1 MTFSRI
7 ALAVAL
13 SLPFALTSQLGEA
26 KTLLVGPDKEFKQPS
41 DAIKAADDGDKVL
54 IDAGEYFD
62 CAVVEASNLT
72 IEGAGPDGSTII
84 TDKTCGGKALLVTVG
99 DNITVRNLTLTRAR
113 VADKNGAGIRAEGT
127 TLTVE
132 KVKFINNQNGILS
145 GPREDGVTII
155 RDSDFIRNGVC
166 DPNCAHGI
174 YIGISKLLRV
184 ENSRFSETR
193 QGHHIKSRAARTEIV
208 GCTITDG
215 PNGTASYLIELPNGG
230 SLVLRDS
237 TLEKGPKADNRSTA
251 ISIGAE
257 GVSQPTREITVTNN
271 KFTNTGRYRTF
282 FVNNLT
288 ATEAVLKNNKLS
300 GQIDPLK
307 GDGEVQ

>member
-7 ALAVAL
+7 ALAAAL
-13 SLPFALTSQLGEA
+13 ALMPLLAVA
-26 KTLLVGPDKEFKQPS
+26 KTLPVGPDKEFKLPS

-62 CAVVEASNLT
+62 CAVVEANNLV
-72 IEGAGPDGSTII
+72 IEGAGADGSSII
-84 TDKTCGGKALLVTVG
+84 TDKTCGGKAILVTIG
-99 DNITVRNLTLTRAR
+99 DNITVRNLTLSRAR

-145 GPREDGVTII
+145 GVRPDGVTIV
-155 RDSDFIRNGVC
+155 RDSDFIRNGIC
-166 DPNCAHGI
+166 DPACAHGM
-174 YIGISKLLRV
+174 YIGISKLLRI

-193 QGHHIKSRAARTEIV
+193 QGHHIKSRAARTEII
-208 GCTITDG
+208 GTTITDG
-215 PNGTASYLIELPNGG
+215 PNGTASYLIEIPNGG
-230 SLVLRDS
+230 SFVLRDS
-237 TLEKGPKADNRSTA
+237 TLDKGPKADNRSTA

-257 GVSQPTREITVTNN
+257 GVTQATREITITNN
-271 KFTNTGRYRTF
+271 RFTNSGRYRTF

-288 ATEAVLKNNKLS
+288 ATDAILKNNKLT

>member
-1 MTFSRI
+1 MSLSRI
-7 ALAVAL
+7 VLAFALAMTPCLA
-13 SLPFALTSQLGEA
+13 SA
-26 KTLLVGPDKEFKQPS
+26 KTLQVGPDKEFKQPS
-41 DAIKAADDGDKVL
+41 DAIKVADDGDTVM

-62 CAVVEASNLT
+62 CAIVEANNLT
-72 IEGAGPDGSTII
+72 IEGAGADGSTIL
-84 TDKTCGGKALLVTVG
+84 TDKMCGGKALLVTVG
-99 DNITVRNLTLTRAR
+99 DNITVRNMTLTRAR
-113 VADKNGAGIRAEGT
+113 VPDKNGAGIRAEGAN
-127 TLTVE
+127 LIVE
-132 KVKFINNQNGILS
+132 KVKFINNQNGILA
-145 GPREDGVTII
+145 GERHDGTTII
-155 RDSDFIRNGVC
+155 RDSDFVRNGIC
-166 DPNCAHGI
+166 DPACAHGI
-174 YIGISKLLRV
+174 YIGMSKLLRI

-193 QGHHIKSRAARTEIV
+193 QGHHIKSRAARTEII
-208 GCTITDG
+208 GCTISDG

-230 SLVLRDS
+230 SFVLRDS

-257 GVSQPTREITVTNN
+257 GVSQPTREITITNN

-288 ATEAVLKNNKLS
+288 ATDAILKGNKLT

>member
-1 MTFSRI
+1 MTFPRTPQI
-7 ALAVAL
+7 AAAFAALALIAQ
-13 SLPFALTSQLGEA
+13 PAMA
-26 KTLLVGPDKEFKQPS
+26 KTLAVGPDKEFKQPS

-62 CAVVEASNLT
+62 CAVVEASNLI
-72 IEGAGPDGSTII
+72 IEGAGADGSAIL
-84 TDKTCGGKALLVTVG
+84 TDKTCGGKAILVTVG
-99 DNITVRNLTLTRAR
+99 DNITVRNLTLSRAR

-132 KVKFINNQNGILS
+132 KVKFLNNQNGILS
-145 GPREDGVTII
+145 GPRPDGVTII
-155 RDSDFIRNGVC
+155 RDSDFTRNGVC
-166 DPNCAHGI
+166 DPTCAHGM
-174 YIGISKLLRV
+174 YIGASKLLRI
-184 ENSRFSETR
+184 ENSRFSDTR

-208 GCTITDG
+208 NCTIADG
-215 PNGTASYLIELPNGG
+215 PNGTASYLIEIPNGG

-237 TLEKGPKADNRSTA
+237 TLEKGPKADNRSSA

-257 GVSQPTREITVTNN
+257 GVTQPTREITITNN
-271 KFTNTGRYRTF
+271 KFSNTGRYRTF

-288 ATEAVLKNNKLS
+288 ATDAMLKNNKLS
-300 GQIDPLK
+300 GQVDALK